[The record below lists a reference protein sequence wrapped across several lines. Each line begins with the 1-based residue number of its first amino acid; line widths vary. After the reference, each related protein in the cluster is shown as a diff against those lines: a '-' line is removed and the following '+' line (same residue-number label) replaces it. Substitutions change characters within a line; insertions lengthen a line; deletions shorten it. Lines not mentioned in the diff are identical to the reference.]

1 MGNKRKTDAECYREL
16 ENLYYKNGVRFIM
29 AVSHLLSIGVNVASD
44 ITDEDIAELEENGLM
59 TQDYVQ
65 DLVRL
70 TREIG
75 KIVKD
80 DPVKIIQFC
89 QTKEIFENMQCD

>member
-1 MGNKRKTDAECYREL
+1 MGNKRKTDAEHYREL
-16 ENLYYKNGVRFIM
+16 EDLYYKNGMAFVM

-44 ITDEDIAELEENGLM
+44 ITDDDIAELEGNGLM

-75 KIVKD
+75 KIVHD

-89 QTKEIFENMQCD
+89 QTKKIFENMKK